1 MLILLLLLLI
11 LLFLLVLVLLLLLI
25 LILLLLLLV
34 LLLLV
39 LLLLLLILLI
49 VLVLIL
55 ILLQEF
61 LCKHEVISSLMVRR
75 IILERLL
82 EIVYSLVILLCS
94 HHHVARIV
102 ECLGCKRLVA
112 RLCRILSCG
121 VVVVERLLDLLF
133 ILLAEKRV
141 AKVEC
146 GNTVRRIGL
155 QRLSVAYLA
164 IEEGFL
170 VVQRVSLADSRT
182 HFLLRK
188 QSYACRA

>member
-39 LLLLLLILLI
+39 LLLLVLLLLLLILLI

-61 LCKHEVISSLMVRR
+61 LCEHEVISSLMVRR

-146 GNTVRRIGL
+146 GNAVRRIGL

-170 VVQRVSLADSRT
+170 VVQ
-182 HFLLRK
+182 
-188 QSYACRA
+188 